1 MEFHISRAAR
11 DRYKVKEV
19 LFSFSGNA
27 IFANLAGSRELAH
40 RINEVRSTQQD
51 HPGSVNAASLYAM
64 GLIDEASHALIAH
77 YRKHVDPNIIARA
90 LDWFRERIGETSFDR
105 LLVAFVEKFP
115 CTSVY
120 QDEQTSAQWLRGS
133 TDGMNHSAAALEEL
147 LLLWAANANPA
158 FAPFRELFDDSDL
171 AAGSIYPQ
179 VVEGF
184 RDYFGGES
192 STEPGMPNLFDM
204 LRAPVLAAPE
214 SLGSQ
219 LEFIRTRWADY
230 LGENLRAVIVAEDI
244 LREEEAAIWM
254 RFHPPTEKAFIHP
267 RTNSRIQQDQH
278 LEVPQFAGVQQE
290 YERFSPDK
298 EWMPNT
304 VLVAKSTYVWLAQLS
319 KQYGRPVQRLNE
331 IPDEELDIL
340 VRQGINALWLIG
352 IWERSHASRII
363 KRFCGNDDA
372 VASAYSLYDYT
383 IAADLGGEAGYTNL
397 RDRAQAR
404 GIRLASDMVP
414 NHMGIDSSWVIH
426 HPEWFLSRPDCPY
439 PAYQFN
445 GPDLSG
451 DHRIEIKIE
460 DHYYE
465 QTDAAVV
472 FRRRDNWTGETSY
485 VYHGNDGTSF
495 PWNDTAQLNYLSA
508 VVREQVIQT
517 ILHVARLFPIIRF
530 DAAMTLARRHIQRL
544 WFPSPGSG
552 GAIPSRAECGLTPA
566 EFDAAIPLEFWR
578 EVVDRVAAEVPGT
591 LLLAEAF
598 WLMEGYFVRTL
609 GMHRVYNSAFM
620 NMMRDEQNAKYRQ
633 VLKNTLEFDPGIMK
647 RYVNF
652 MSNPDE
658 YTAIEQFGNGDKYFG
673 VTTMMATLPGL
684 PMFAHGQVQGLTEKY
699 GMEYYRPRLDETANG
714 WLVDRHQREIAPLLH
729 NRALFA
735 ESDHFLL
742 YDFWKDDGTVDE
754 NVFAYSNRR
763 GDERALII
771 YHNQFASTHGTVRRS
786 VAYQDKASGRL
797 LRCSLREGLAL
808 PADGSVV
815 IAYRNTANGLEF
827 LRRASELS
835 FSGLHVDLGAY
846 QYSVLLDWREL
857 TADAE
862 HPWDRLHDALHGAG
876 VEDLDEA
883 LLNFK
888 LASVHEALLE
898 LLAPE
903 MMERLAAAG
912 ASEEAT
918 LANHRL
924 PENGLKYERGDE
936 EELIQPLLQRAM
948 QVIGEAR
955 KIYLTESR
963 PATQELIRSE
973 NEEIAHRFE
982 QTIQSLIKL
991 PQLGTEFPFAWPS
1004 PMRTDLT
1011 GKPTGATNA
1020 EVWGAPLAY
1029 IILEALAHT
1038 MDAGQTTQAG
1048 LELFERLR
1056 LRDVFAR
1063 AFTALGI
1070 PGEESWR
1077 AVARIRLAFLCGCNT
1092 AEQSL
1097 DPESLG
1103 DRRSESRFGFSPELW
1118 EDPDFRWL
1126 IGLHDDEGQLYF
1138 NRESHE
1144 ELLWWCKLPCLL
1156 RLARTP
1162 EQRELLQSLSSK
1174 LKEATTEASIAK
1186 FRLDLAFHLARQQ
1199 NKDAVS

>member
-1 MEFHISRAAR
+1 MDHSSMMEFHISRAAR

-27 IFANLAGSRELAH
+27 VFANLAGSRKLAH
-40 RINEVRSTQQD
+40 RINESRGTQQD
-51 HPGSVNAASLYAM
+51 HPRTVNAASLYAM

-77 YRKHVDPNIIARA
+77 YRKHVDPNIITRA
-90 LDWFRERIGETSFDR
+90 LDWFRERVGETSFDG
-105 LLVAFVEKFP
+105 LLLAFVEEFP

-120 QDEQTSAQWLRGS
+120 RDEQASAQWLRGS
-133 TDGMNHSAAALEEL
+133 TDGMAHSAAAFEEL
-147 LLLWAANANPA
+147 LLLWTANANPA

-171 AAGSIYPQ
+171 AAGTVYPQ
-179 VVEGF
+179 VVERFG
-184 RDYFGGES
+184 DYFES
-192 STEPGMPNLFDM
+192 KRSIGPGIPNLFDL
-204 LRAPVLAAPE
+204 LRAPALAAPE
-214 SLGSQ
+214 SLGGQ
-219 LEFIRTRWADY
+219 LEFIRTQWADY
-230 LGENLRAVIVAEDI
+230 LGENLRSVILAEDI
-244 LREEEAAIWM
+244 LREEESAIWM
-254 RFHPPTEKAFIHP
+254 RFHPPTEETFTHQRA
-267 RTNSRIQQDQH
+267 NSRLQQAQH
-278 LEVPQFAGVQQE
+278 QEVPQFASDQQDDQKE

-319 KQYGRPVQRLNE
+319 KQYDRPIHRLNE
-331 IPDEELDIL
+331 IPDEELDTFS
-340 VRQGINALWLIG
+340 RQGINGLWLIG
-352 IWERSHASRII
+352 IWERSRASRMI
-363 KRFCGNDDA
+363 KRFCGNEEA
-372 VASAYSLYDYT
+372 VASAYSLFDYT
-383 IAADLGGEAGYTNL
+383 IAADLGGEAGYTSL

-414 NHMGIDSSWVIH
+414 NHMGIDSIWVIQ

-439 PAYQFN
+439 PVYQFN

-508 VVREQVIQT
+508 AVREQVIQT

-530 DAAMTLARRHIQRL
+530 DAAMTLAKRHIQRL

-552 GAIPSRAECGLTPA
+552 GAVGGSIPSRAECGMTPA

-658 YTAIEQFGNGDKYFG
+658 YTAIDQFGSGDKYFG
-673 VTTMMATLPGL
+673 VTTVMATLPGL

-699 GMEYYRPRLDETANG
+699 GMEYYRPRFDETANG

-735 ESDHFLL
+735 ESDNFLL

-763 GDERALII
+763 GDERALIV
-771 YHNQFASTHGTVRRS
+771 YHNKFASTHGRVCRS
-786 VAYQDKASGRL
+786 VAYHDKASGML

-808 PADGSVV
+808 PADGSTI
-815 IAYRNTANGLEF
+815 IAYRNTSNGLDY

-835 FSGLHVDLGAY
+835 SSGLHIDLGAY
-846 QYSVLLDWREL
+846 EYSVLLDWREL
-857 TADAE
+857 TTDAE

-876 VEDLDEA
+876 VENLDKA

-888 LASVHEALLE
+888 LASVHEAFLE
-898 LLAPE
+898 VLAPE
-903 MMERLAAAG
+903 MLERVAAA
-912 ASEEAT
+912 ASEKAMP
-918 LANHRL
+918 LNHRP
-924 PENGLKYERGDE
+924 PENGLKYDQVDDE
-936 EELIQPLLQRAM
+936 EELIQPLLQRAL

-955 KIYLTESR
+955 RVYLAESGL
-963 PATQELIRSE
+963 AAQGVAGFE
-973 NEEIAHRFE
+973 NEKIAPRLE
-982 QTIQSLIKL
+982 QTIQALIHL
-991 PQLGTEFPFAWPS
+991 PQLETRFPFPS
-1004 PMRTDLT
+1004 PGPIQIGLT
-1011 GKPTGATNA
+1011 GTPTGVANSK
-1020 EVWGAPLAY
+1020 VWGAPLAY
-1029 IILEALAHT
+1029 ILLEALAHAV
-1038 MDAGQTTQAG
+1038 DAEQTAQVA
-1048 LELFERLR
+1048 LALFERLR

-1063 AFTALGI
+1063 AFSALGI
-1070 PGEESWR
+1070 AGEESWR
-1077 AVARIRLAFLCGCNT
+1077 AAARIRLAFLCGCKT
-1092 AEQSL
+1092 TEL
-1097 DPESLG
+1097 IPDPEPSA
-1103 DRRSESRFGFSPELW
+1103 DQKMETRFGFSLELW

-1126 IGLHDDEGQLYF
+1126 IGLHDDEGQQYF

-1144 ELLWWCKLPCLL
+1144 ELLRWCQLPCMI
-1156 RLARTP
+1156 RLARFP
-1162 EQRELLQSLSSK
+1162 GQQELLESLSSK
-1174 LKEATTEASIAK
+1174 LEDATTEASNAK
-1186 FRLDLAFHLARQQ
+1186 FRLD
-1199 NKDAVS
+1199 